1 MVLDIPQT
9 SVKVFSSACPT
20 CQVPFSLLDQGGQV
34 SARAHVADC
43 QNLPRVTCPD
53 GDTCDANT
61 VGHYQR
67 YSHAG
72 LATHRGRERAD
83 ASAEVITSTPHTPL
97 ESENLLLTPVIK
109 PTKGKKA
116 TQISPIQPPGDLDL
130 SREKDLTV
138 NVVASQAPKPYCSPV
153 KAFRRKKSFNTSSE
167 TCSVCGNKFQSREL
181 LTNHL
186 CVPRTAVT
194 PAPGVR
200 PSPLIRTERQR
211 KFLQE
216 LNQPSKPNV
225 DIVHDDHLSQEDM
238 FKETD
243 EPIEDGRRAIK
254 NNANNDPPQVK
265 NKPAPVSGNVFQEGA
280 EDHVLSLEPTQS
292 PGDNSKPIKITGCH
306 KDSQSQELELS
317 MHIDP
322 GVHCTG
328 LRLKV
333 PLKKT
338 ASGRDRPVE
347 LSADYTNV
355 VSSPSPGKQSH
366 ITEYFGAKKHS
377 DRSEKTAQAKQ
388 HWKDMF
394 SNPSS
399 ISSKSYVLKP
409 FNSQSSQEG
418 SQEPRKEKTAAKTG
432 RKPPFYKKIQGTNL
446 SVDAFNWGELPGVK
460 YYLLSHFHS
469 DHYIGLSKKWKQRV
483 ICSSITK
490 RLVQNKLK
498 VNPDMMTTLDPGETK
513 KYGDCLVTA
522 VEANHCPGAVM
533 FIIKLTS
540 GTTVL
545 HTGDFRASPDM
556 ESYPEFW
563 QLDFRVDTL
572 YLDTTYCRPEYDF
585 PSQAD
590 VIQKTVELV
599 KEFINKKP
607 KTLVFV
613 GAYDVGK
620 ERIFKAILEALDC
633 KLWGDQR
640 RVDTWRCLEDGEI
653 LSRLVSDR
661 RRAQVQ
667 VINNK
672 FISFPKLGLE
682 YDKIRA
688 GSPWSHVLGV
698 KPTGWSHGRGESAE
712 ASLVNIEVV
721 TRGEVSLLEVPYSEH
736 SSFGEMKR
744 FVKFLGIRDHKKI
757 IDTVSGGRCKDTFK
771 QWVNELN

>member
-1 MVLDIPQT
+1 MYNVHL
-9 SVKVFSSACPT
+9 SFSSACPT
-20 CQVPFSLLDQGGQV
+20 CQVPFSLLERVGQV
-34 SARAHVADC
+34 SARAHAADC
-43 QNLPRVTCPD
+43 QSLSRGSCPD

-67 YSHAG
+67 YSHAPPARHQVMEG
-72 LATHRGRERAD
+72 GD
-83 ASAEVITSTPHTPL
+83 AQVMTSTPYTPQ
-97 ESENLLLTPVIK
+97 ESENLLLTPVVK

-116 TQISPIQPPGDLDL
+116 SQISPIKPPDHLDL
-130 SREKDLTV
+130 SRANYEEMTV
-138 NVVASQAPKPYCSPV
+138 KEAASQPRPYCSPV
-153 KAFRRKKSFNTSSE
+153 KAFRRKKSLNSSSE
-167 TCSVCGNKFQSREL
+167 TCLVCGNKFQSREL
-181 LTNHL
+181 FNNHL
-186 CVPRTAVT
+186 CVPKIAVT
-194 PAPGVR
+194 PVLGVR
-200 PSPLIRTERQR
+200 PSPLIRTQRQR

-216 LNQPSKPNV
+216 LQQQSKPNV
-225 DIVHDDHLSQEDM
+225 DVVQNDHPSPDDM
-238 FKETD
+238 FIERDPTTD
-243 EPIEDGRRAIK
+243 HGRKSKKNKTNENPSRASVTGNVEEERIEDQI
-254 NNANNDPPQVK
+254 
-265 NKPAPVSGNVFQEGA
+265 
-280 EDHVLSLEPTQS
+280 LSLEPTQS

-306 KDSQSQELELS
+306 KDSQSEELELS

-338 ASGRDRPVE
+338 ASGADRPVE

-355 VSSPSPGKQSH
+355 VSSPGNQSQ
-366 ITEYFGAKKHS
+366 ITEYFGNKKLSS
-377 DRSEKTAQAKQ
+377 DKSDKAAQAKKQ
-388 HWKDMF
+388 WKEMF
-394 SNPSS
+394 SKSS
-399 ISSKSYVLKP
+399 SVSSKSYILKP
-409 FNSQSSQEG
+409 FNSQSSQELR
-418 SQEPRKEKTAAKTG
+418 QEARKEKIGAKKD

-460 YYLLSHFHS
+460 YYLLSHFHY

-498 VNPDMMTTLDPGETK
+498 VNPDLMTTLDPGETK

-540 GTTVL
+540 GTTIL

-563 QLDFRVDTL
+563 QLDFRVDRL

-590 VIQKTVELV
+590 VIQRTVELV
-599 KEFINKKP
+599 QEFIAKKP
-607 KTLVFV
+607 KTLVCV
-613 GAYDVGK
+613 GAYAVGK

-633 KLWGDQR
+633 KLWGEQS

-661 RRAQVQ
+661 SRAQVQ

-672 FISFPKLGLE
+672 FISYPKLGLE
-682 YDKIRA
+682 YDKVRA
-688 GSPWSHVLGV
+688 GSGWDHVLGV

-712 ASLVNIEVV
+712 SSLVSLEVV

-744 FVKFLGIRDHKKI
+744 FVKFIGIRDPKKI
-757 IDTVSGGRCKDTFK
+757 IDTVSGGRCKDIFK
-771 QWVNELN
+771 KWVDELN

>member
-1 MVLDIPQT
+1 M
-9 SVKVFSSACPT
+9 
-20 CQVPFSLLDQGGQV
+20 

-43 QNLPRVTCPD
+43 QSLSRVSCPD

-67 YSHAG
+67 YSHRAMAG
-72 LATHRGRERAD
+72 GD
-83 ASAEVITSTPHTPL
+83 AQLMTSTPYTPQ
-97 ESENLLLTPVIK
+97 ESENLLLTPVVK

-116 TQISPIQPPGDLDL
+116 SQISPIKPPDHLDL
-130 SREKDLTV
+130 SGENYEEITV
-138 NVVASQAPKPYCSPV
+138 KPYCSPV
-153 KAFRRKKSFNTSSE
+153 KAFRRKKSLNTSSE

-181 LTNHL
+181 FNNHL
-186 CVPRTAVT
+186 CVPKTAVT
-194 PAPGVR
+194 PVQGVR
-200 PSPLIRTERQR
+200 PSPLIRTQRQR

-216 LNQPSKPNV
+216 LQQQSKPNV
-225 DIVHDDHLSQEDM
+225 DVGQNDHPSPDDM
-238 FKETD
+238 FNESEVTTD
-243 EPIEDGRRAIK
+243 HDHKSKKNKTNEKPQATRVSVTGNVEEEGIEDHI
-254 NNANNDPPQVK
+254 
-265 NKPAPVSGNVFQEGA
+265 
-280 EDHVLSLEPTQS
+280 LSLEPTQS

-306 KDSQSQELELS
+306 KDSQSEELELS

-338 ASGRDRPVE
+338 ASGADRPVE

-355 VSSPSPGKQSH
+355 VSSPGKQSQ
-366 ITEYFGAKKHS
+366 ITEYFGNKKHS
-377 DRSEKTAQAKQ
+377 SEKSDKATHAKKQ
-388 HWKDMF
+388 WKEMF
-394 SNPSS
+394 SKSS
-399 ISSKSYVLKP
+399 SVSSKSYILKP
-409 FNSQSSQEG
+409 FNSQSSQEL
-418 SQEPRKEKTAAKTG
+418 SQEARKEKSGAKKD

-460 YYLLSHFHS
+460 YYLLSHFHY
-469 DHYIGLSKKWKQRV
+469 DHHIGLSKKWKQRV

-490 RLVQNKLK
+490 RLVQSKLK
-498 VNPDMMTTLDPGETK
+498 VNPALMTILDPGETK

-540 GTTVL
+540 GTTIL

-563 QLDFRVDTL
+563 QLDFRVDRL

-590 VIQKTVELV
+590 VIQRTVELV
-599 KEFINKKP
+599 QEFIAKKP
-607 KTLVFV
+607 KTLVCV
-613 GAYDVGK
+613 GAYAVGK

-633 KLWGDQR
+633 KLWGDQS

-661 RRAQVQ
+661 SRAQVQ
-667 VINNK
+667 VVNNK
-672 FISFPKLGLE
+672 FISYPKLGLE
-682 YDKIRA
+682 YDKLRA
-688 GSPWSHVLGV
+688 GSGWDHVLGV

-712 ASLVNIEVV
+712 ASLVSLEVV

-744 FVKFLGIRDHKKI
+744 FVKFLGIRDPKKI
-757 IDTVSGGRCKDTFK
+757 IDTVSGGRCKDIFK
-771 QWVNELN
+771 NWVDELNSKRSSN